1 MADDVAR
8 VAGVLLSPSAAREI
22 VAALDHL
29 ARLAAPRGQQLSER
43 VRLIAREL
51 AISGTREPTRVDMR
65 AEGVAA
71 QFFGESEL
79 CVADTAT
86 AARMLGM
93 TPGGVAWL
101 CRNGRLTAT
110 RVGGRWLV
118 DTASLRTYNDCR
130 KERCNAESVGAEL
143 DRLAIFD
150 VDAAGESDPP
160 ESGGRPVGR

>member
-43 VRLIAREL
+43 LRLIARDL
-51 AISGTREPTRVDMR
+51 ASSDTRAVTSAHASAHDI
-65 AEGVAA
+65 AA
-71 QFFGESEL
+71 LLDSHL
-79 CVADTAT
+79 TASAVDTAA

-110 RVGGRWLV
+110 RVGRRWLV
-118 DTASLRTYNDCR
+118 DTASLRNYNDCR
-130 KERCNAESVGAEL
+130 KER
-143 DRLAIFD
+143 
-150 VDAAGESDPP
+150 
-160 ESGGRPVGR
+160 